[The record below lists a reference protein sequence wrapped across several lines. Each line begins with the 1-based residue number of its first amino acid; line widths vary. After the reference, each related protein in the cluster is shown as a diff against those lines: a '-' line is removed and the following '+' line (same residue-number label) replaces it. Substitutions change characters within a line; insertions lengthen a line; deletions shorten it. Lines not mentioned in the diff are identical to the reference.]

1 MAHFVQQTE
10 GLDTNTFL
18 KAHNLDDLISKFEEH
33 SLTIEDLVDS
43 TEDDIKDICKN
54 EFKISTSKRIRLV
67 KALKSISYAAVNKK
81 VETPK
86 VIFLGEDERKILD
99 IFDKK
104 NKLIYSNVKEV
115 QIAMTKLSKSCVKCT
130 KDIHNK
136 YNEMVSI
143 LDKHRK
149 LLLNKISNL
158 QKKRTEELQTYLNQI
173 KLLSDVGVKASSECQ
188 NIAIKSDISSL
199 DRLNK
204 MKQIADKFNVYEKK
218 MNVNSNNFNTSNF
231 KICLNYNQQIFKSNL
246 DKSLNV
252 SFDEEKFEL
261 KEMEKKDNPWIFKAN
276 HPC

>member
-104 NKLIYSNVKEV
+104 NKLIFSNVKEV

-173 KLLSDVGVKASSECQ
+173 KSLSDVGVKTSSECQ
-188 NIAIKSDISSL
+188 NIA
-199 DRLNK
+199 
-204 MKQIADKFNVYEKK
+204 
-218 MNVNSNNFNTSNF
+218 
-231 KICLNYNQQIFKSNL
+231 
-246 DKSLNV
+246 
-252 SFDEEKFEL
+252 
-261 KEMEKKDNPWIFKAN
+261 
-276 HPC
+276 